1 MKPPE
6 EKFYRMYEAPPEKLG
21 LIRRYIK
28 AIPYQ
33 GIVVLDNNVIPY
45 TDKKHLR
52 SIPKENLDE
61 IIKYN
66 EALKESI
73 QNFGPE
79 RVIIAKEIREEMNQS
94 IDFVIHKIKDISCNV
109 SLHSKLIKSYED
121 ILAQA
126 KSKKRLEHTCEV
138 DDNIIY
144 FALKN
149 IVRKLVLDFPEL
161 KKEPSSGD
169 EPDEH
174 MIAYAFAEA
183 IAQDKKLFIMSSD
196 KDVLNIA
203 GELYAVLTTK
213 NVVGIDTIAGRRLSL
228 NNVEVVCFDSR
239 KNLFKP
245 AYNGKEDALTEW
257 KPRNGYSSQDK
268 AEFIKFVQ
276 ENLVDVE
283 ASLGNGAA
291 LAAII
296 KKKESVLVPEEDCP
310 AAEEPDPEA
319 DVLMALERIYAR
331 IGIDPEKLNVDD
343 QDKIADAIDVC
354 RDFKVVYKKS
364 GISTASLDEEIKQ
377 LQNKTLGKLIKAT
390 EQELTSINEQIVSL
404 RQDPKYLRARP
415 SDSIIQE
422 ETQLIKDFAEKQ
434 KELFSYE
441 KKAKPDFVDSDDFTE
456 QQQNFLDAL
465 QELGVK
471 EDSSGLWASNTD
483 IAKAL
488 GWQQIKVSR
497 QLRKLEADDKVERK
511 QGGRLKLN
519 RINSTVVKELLPE
532 QKP

>member
-1 MKPPE
+1 
-6 EKFYRMYEAPPEKLG
+6 MYEAPPEKLE
-21 LIRRYIK
+21 LVRRYIK

-45 TDKKHLR
+45 TDKKHLK
-52 SIPKENLDE
+52 SIPQENLDE

-79 RVIIAKEIREEMNQS
+79 RVIITKELREEMNQS
-94 IDFVIHKIKDISCNV
+94 IDFVINEIRDMSGNV
-109 SLHSKLIKSYED
+109 SLHGKLIKSYED

-149 IVRKLVLDFPEL
+149 IIRKLVLDFPEL

-196 KDVLNIA
+196 KDILNIA
-203 GELYAVLTTK
+203 GELYTVLTAK
-213 NVVGIDTIAGRRLSL
+213 NVMGVDTIAGRRLSL
-228 NNVEVVCFDSR
+228 NNVEVVCFDHR

-245 AYNGKEDALTEW
+245 AYNGKEDAPKEW
-257 KPRNGYSSQDK
+257 KPRNGYSPQDK
-268 AEFIKFVQ
+268 AEFIQFAQ

-296 KKKESVLVPEEDCP
+296 KKKESALVPEEDYP
-310 AAEEPDPEA
+310 AAEEPDSEA
-319 DVLMALERIYAR
+319 AVLTALERIYAHV
-331 IGIDPEKLNVDD
+331 GIDPEKLTVDD
-343 QDKIADAIDVC
+343 QDKIAEAIDVC
-354 RDFKVVYKKS
+354 RDFRVVYKKS
-364 GISTASLDEEIKQ
+364 GLSTASLDEEIRQ
-377 LQNKTLGKLIKAT
+377 LQNKTLGQLIKAT
-390 EQELTSINEQIVSL
+390 EQELTLINEQIVSL
-404 RQDPKYLRARP
+404 RQQPGYLRARP
-415 SDSIIQE
+415 SDSIIQK
-422 ETQLIKDFAEKQ
+422 ETQLKKDFAEKQ

-441 KKAKPDFVDSDDFTE
+441 KKAKPDFVGSDDFTE

-465 QELGVK
+465 QKLNIK
-471 EDSSGLWASNTD
+471 EDSSGLWATNTD
-483 IAKAL
+483 IATAL
-488 GWQQIKVSR
+488 DWRQIKISK
-497 QLRKLEADDKVERK
+497 QLRKLETAGQIERK
-511 QGGRLKLN
+511 PDGRFTLN
-519 RINSTVVKELLPE
+519 KITAAVVKELLPE
-532 QKP
+532 QKT